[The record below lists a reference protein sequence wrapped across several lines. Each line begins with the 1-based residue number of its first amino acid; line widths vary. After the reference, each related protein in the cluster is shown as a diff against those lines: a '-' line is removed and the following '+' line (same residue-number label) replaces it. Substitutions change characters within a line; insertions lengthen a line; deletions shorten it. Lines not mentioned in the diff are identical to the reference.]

1 MKKLEEIVFDPIQ
14 CRREITAFRKLLQS
28 RATLK
33 ERAEIQAF
41 FKKRKQLS
49 AFIGTYAPNIGL
61 ADRLAYE
68 FPLVG
73 DFAADIMLGNKDK
86 GIFCAVEFED
96 GNPDSIFTTVPKKS
110 TTEWS
115 RRFEHGFSQ
124 LVDWFYALDDFKKT
138 ERFARDF
145 GHGHIMFLG
154 LLILGR
160 SAGVSASDRNRL
172 RWRTENVRI
181 ASHTIECLTL
191 DDLCQHLEW
200 RISFFPQASELE
212 D

>member
-1 MKKLEEIVFDPIQ
+1 MKTLEEIVFDPAQ
-14 CRREITAFRKLLQS
+14 CRREIAAFKKLLQS
-28 RATLK
+28 RAELA
-33 ERAEIQAF
+33 EREDIQKF

-49 AFIGTYAPNIGL
+49 AFIGTYATNIGL

-68 FPLVG
+68 FPIVG
-73 DFAADIMLGNKDK
+73 DVAADIMLGNKAK
-86 GIFCAVEFED
+86 GIFCAIEFED
-96 GNPDSIFTTVPKKS
+96 GKPDSIFTTVPRKS

-145 GHGHIMFLG
+145 GHGHVTFLG

-160 SAGVSASDRNRL
+160 SAGVSDSDRSRL
-172 RWRTENVRI
+172 KWRTEKVRVD
-181 ASHTIECLTL
+181 SHTIECLTF
-191 DDLCQHLEW
+191 DDLYHHLAW
-200 RISFFPQASELE
+200 RISFFPQASKYE
-212 D
+212 